1 MSRRGSR
8 GGILASFLLL
18 LGFTTVMGLTF
29 AAGVFAGRQ
38 WPRLWSSLGATA
50 RPAREA
56 STARPA
62 ERARASRPT
71 PLLTFYEEL
80 TAPLTAPPPAP
91 RGPAGRPSRPARV
104 VRSEPPGGETGR
116 DEPSPPSAGA
126 GTAAAS
132 VERRFTV
139 QVAAFRTR
147 AQAEALRA
155 ELANAGHQA
164 YVAESESVAGPR
176 YRVRVGAF
184 LSREAAR
191 LAAARLVS
199 EGRLT
204 TFVTTR

>member
-1 MSRRGSR
+1 VSRRASH

-56 STARPA
+56 ASTPRPA

-80 TAPLTAPPPAP
+80 TAPLTAPPPPP
-91 RGPAGRPSRPARV
+91 RGPAGRPSRPAPV
-104 VRSEPPGGETGR
+104 VKTEPGR
-116 DEPSPPSAGA
+116 DEPSPPPTGAGA
-126 GTAAAS
+126 AAVS
-132 VERRFTV
+132 VAPRFTV
-139 QVAAFRTR
+139 QVAAFRTW

-155 ELANAGHQA
+155 ELAGAGHEA
-164 YVAESESVAGPR
+164 YVAESESPAGAR
-176 YRVRVGAF
+176 YRVRVGSF
-184 LSREAAR
+184 PSREAAR
-191 LAAARLVS
+191 QTAARLAS
-199 EGRLT
+199 DGQRR